1 MKFAAFALVSSVLS
15 QIIVTPGG
23 SNGPDPS
30 QITIQSISYAGTGC
44 PAGSVSSVL
53 STDATTF
60 TMLMSQFVASSGP
73 GTKITDSRKNCQ
85 INLNLHYPQGFSYS
99 IASVQYRG
107 YVQIPDGI
115 TATQQATYYISGQTQ
130 QISSSTVFN
139 QPSDKDYEAN
149 DQISIASMVWS
160 PCGAVLPGNI
170 NTQVR
175 LSLTNPGNPKVT
187 LANTPAQ
194 ITVDSV
200 DGTVKQIYALA
211 WRTCP

>member
-1 MKFAAFALVSSVLS
+1 MKFAALAFVSSALA

-30 QITIQSISYAGTGC
+30 QITIKSISYAGTGC

-60 TMLMSQFVASSGP
+60 TMIMSSFVASSGP

-85 INLNLHYPQGFSYS
+85 INLNLHYPSGFAYS
-99 IASVQYRG
+99 IASVTYRG

-115 TATQQATYYISGQTQ
+115 TATQSALYYISGQTQ
-130 QISSSTVFN
+130 QISSQTVFSAA
-139 QPSDKDYEAN
+139 SDQDYTAN
-149 DQISIASMVWS
+149 DQIPIASMVWS

-170 NTQVR
+170 NTQVKLG
-175 LSLTNPGNPKVT
+175 LSTPPKAGIT

-194 ITVDSV
+194 ITVDSI
-200 DGTVKQIYALA
+200 DGSVQQIYSLV
-211 WRTCP
+211 WKTCP